1 MHRRLFPLMIVVSM
15 AAVSAAEEAPL
26 RAASEFWDA
35 WSRGDVA
42 AATAAWE
49 PAHAEHFRALHSRD
63 VERNCIRV
71 LRASL
76 VVSEVTPARATVEVD
91 ASIERAGV
99 EHEPYVIEL
108 RRTGQGQVWRV
119 VRFERREQSFA
130 AELLRA
136 SNRETLL
143 DQHGPFVTP
152 RLAAALGRR
161 AILLN
166 SRQRHTEAAAVLAL
180 ARDVAERTGSDAA
193 RAFVLAAESVHV
205 RRTADDPAD
214 AIPVAAEAERLALR
228 SGDAD
233 ALGEARVRLAR
244 ALDTVDPPR
253 AEALLLQVVDAAD
266 AMDDPV
272 PVAMAASQLAW
283 MAGAR
288 LEHARGF
295 RFSLLASRYAQLS
308 GDPSARLNAALNLAG
323 SYDSSGD
330 PELTR
335 LHYQRA
341 ASVARESGAVDAEL
355 FALTK
360 LAMLAADLD
369 PGREPDVLPAARE
382 LAECMGPRG
391 VESALPL
398 FNISAM
404 AALQR
409 NDLAAAR
416 RELDAALALRPR
428 SAALVSFDAALHVT
442 EARIL
447 IAEGKPMEALL
458 ALEEARGLMAEHTDG
473 IYEHRFSDA
482 HAQALLAL
490 GRRGEAMATLREG
503 IAIIERKRASLPVNP
518 LARQSFFVR
527 RMRLYDALVALLADT
542 GRNAEALEVAEQRT
556 ARTLHEFAGATA
568 AAPRRAPP
576 EVVRAERAV
585 VEFNRAILAA
595 RSGDPSLR
603 AVRER
608 LAAARLQLDDLR
620 MQHAAEGEARAPVT
634 LELQKVASRTA
645 IVRYVV
651 AGDRTLAFVVTRR
664 GLTARP
670 LTIGGRELGERVEA
684 LLKRIRARD
693 ANYRKLA
700 RSLHA
705 LLVAPLLPDLDG
717 VERVAIVP
725 DGPLWSLPFQ
735 TLLDAGGVPLLS
747 RFELRYAPSVSWCLR
762 DSAPSRK
769 PGSIL
774 ALGDPEIGGAGQAM
788 FRSLVPGATL
798 GQLPDA
804 AREAREVGRL
814 YPRSRVLT
822 GRAADESA
830 LKEEIVRYDVVHL
843 ATHALIDEA
852 QPLYSS
858 LVLASRNVKDDG
870 LLEAR
875 ELQSLDLD
883 AELVVLSACSTAR
896 GRSYGGEGVVGLAWA
911 LLSRGV
917 PQVVVSQWNA
927 DSKATTRLMVSFHRF
942 LVAGDTP
949 AAALRKAQ
957 LELRKD
963 VRYEDPLYWAAFVVV
978 GEG

>member
-1 MHRRLFPLMIVVSM
+1 MPLRFSFPV
-15 AAVSAAEEAPL
+15 AALAIALTCSAADSPL
-26 RAASEFWDA
+26 GAATGFWDA
-35 WSRGDVA
+35 YARGDVQSA
-42 AATAAWE
+42 ASQWE
-49 PAHAEHFRALHSRD
+49 GERAGRFRAAHQRE
-63 VERNCIRV
+63 VELRCTRV
-71 LRASL
+71 LTAQLR
-76 VVSEVTPARATVEVD
+76 VTELTAARATVDVD
-91 ASIERAGV
+91 ALVERV
-99 EHEPYVIEL
+99 HVDEEHYAVEL
-108 RRTGQGQVWRV
+108 RMTGAGWKVAG
-119 VRFERREQSFA
+119 FERREQSFA

-136 SNRETLL
+136 SNREALL
-143 DQHGPFVTP
+143 DQHGPLVTT

-166 SRQRHTEAAAVLAL
+166 SRQRHEEAAAVLAL
-180 ARDVAERTGSDAA
+180 ARDVADRTASDAA

-214 AIPVAAEAERLALR
+214 SIPVATEAERLALR

-244 ALDTVDPPR
+244 ALETADPPR

-288 LEHARGF
+288 LEHARSF

-323 SYDSSGD
+323 AYDSSGD

-335 LHYQRA
+335 LHYERA

-360 LAMLAADLD
+360 LAMLAAEFD
-369 PGREPDVLPAARE
+369 PGREPDVLSAARE
-382 LAECMGPRG
+382 VAECMGPRG
-391 VESALPL
+391 VESSLPL

-416 RELDAALALRPR
+416 RELDAALSLRPR
-428 SAALVSFDAALHVT
+428 SAAPVAFDAALHVT

-458 ALEEARGLMAEHTDG
+458 ALEEARGLMAEHTDEG
-473 IYEHRFSDA
+473 IYEHGFSYA

-490 GRRGEAMATLREG
+490 GRRGEAISTLREG

-527 RMRLYDALVALLADT
+527 RMRLYDALVALLAEA
-542 GRNAEALEVAEQRT
+542 GRNAEALEVTEQRT

-585 VEFNRAILAA
+585 VELNRAILAA
-595 RSGDPSLR
+595 RSGDPSLH

-620 MQHAAEGEARAPVT
+620 VQHAAEEEAAAPVT
-634 LELQKVASRTA
+634 LELEKVAPRTA

-670 LTIGGRELGERVEA
+670 LPIGVRELSERIEA

-693 ANYRKLA
+693 ANYRKVA

-717 VERVAIVP
+717 VERVAVVP

-735 TLLDAGGVPLLS
+735 TLLDARGVPLLS

-762 DSAPSRK
+762 DSATARK
-769 PGSIL
+769 PDSIL
-774 ALGDPEIGGAGQAM
+774 AVGDPEIGGAGQAM

-822 GRAADESA
+822 GRAADEAA

-858 LVLASRNVKDDG
+858 LVLASRNVQDDG

-917 PQVVVSQWNA
+917 PRVVVSQWNA
-927 DSKATTRLMVSFHRF
+927 DSKATTKLMVSFHRF
-942 LVAGDTP
+942 LVAGNTP